1 MGSLTDKTSRG
12 VVGSRR
18 GPVANRHYAW
28 VSRRRSLALVVANG
42 SGTSDVGVG
51 IVEGTGEGDYVR
63 RVASWTTVRSLGGY
77 VVNSGTTN

>member
-1 MGSLTDKTSRG
+1 MTDKTSRG

-28 VSRRRSLALVVANG
+28 VSRRRSLALVVADG

-51 IVEGTGEGDYVR
+51 IVEGRGD
-63 RVASWTTVRSLGGY
+63 GD
-77 VVNSGTTN
+77 